1 LAKESSTLDS
11 SQKQLSLHKRS
22 VHRLS
27 EFEGN
32 NAWLFLWTVVVSF
45 GVLLIAC

>member
-1 LAKESSTLDS
+1 MKESSTLDS

-22 VHRLS
+22 VDRLS

-32 NAWLFLWTVVVSF
+32 SALLFLWTVVVSF
-45 GVLLIAC
+45 SVLLFAC